1 MRQAPVHSKLPRGRT
16 AVSMRRP
23 TAGPD
28 GIALAPPTYGIDFLD
43 QQRSTDERMPIQRR
57 ASEATHLPERR
68 QENRTGLPDH
78 LKSGIESLSGLA
90 MDDVRVHYNSSKPA
104 EINALAYTQGSDIH
118 VAPGQEQ
125 HLPHEAWHVVQQ
137 AQGSVKPTM
146 QMKDGAPVNDD
157 AGLEH
162 EADVMSA
169 KALAPAAHLANASY
183 RQEQTQG
190 SGLQKSTEA
199 PTRDKMRLQG
209 SHPQAQHFN
218 VIQAEKKIV
227 NGVEVD
233 TDGGYTNWEG
243 WHINW
248 KLGSKKDGFEQFHLT
263 SQDRTQHY
271 FFIING
277 TELEDTKPPAKLV
290 PKRGTHG
297 GLSKAPK
304 DVQQFVRTYIN
315 DLLP

>member
-1 MRQAPVHSKLPRGRT
+1 MRQATLPSKLPQGRT

-23 TAGPD
+23 SAGPN

-43 QQRSTDERMPIQRR
+43 QQRSTDERAPIQRR
-57 ASEATHLPERR
+57 AGEANHLSERR
-68 QENRTGLPDH
+68 QENRTGLPDQ

-104 EINALAYTQGSDIH
+104 KLNALAYTQGSDIH
-118 VAPGQEQ
+118 VAPGQEK
-125 HLPHEAWHVVQQ
+125 HLAHEAWHVVQQ

-146 QMKDGAPVNDD
+146 QMKDGAPLNDD

-162 EADVMSA
+162 EADVMGA
-169 KALAPAAHLANASY
+169 KALTPAAHLASASY

-199 PTRDKMRLQG
+199 STRDRMRLWG
-209 SHPQAQHFN
+209 SPPHSQHSN
-218 VIQAEKKIV
+218 VIQAEKKTVGGI
-227 NGVEVD
+227 EVD
-233 TDGGYTNWEG
+233 TDAGYTNWEG

-248 KLGSKKDGFEQFHLT
+248 RLGSKKGGFEQYHLT

-277 TELEDTKPPAKLV
+277 DELEDTKPPAKLV
-290 PKRGTHG
+290 PKRGTQG

-304 DVQQFVRTYIN
+304 DVQQFIRTYIN